1 MCTLVKRFHKV
12 YLGGSCGGIADEVH
26 RHLASAVQIKLVVDS
41 ESEHVMLTEKASFG
55 CSL

>member
-12 YLGGSCGGIADEVH
+12 YLGGSRGGIADEVH

-41 ESEHVMLTEKASFG
+41 KSEHVMLTEKASFG

>member
-1 MCTLVKRFHKV
+1 M
-12 YLGGSCGGIADEVH
+12 YLGGSRGGIADEVH
-26 RHLASAVQIKLVVDS
+26 RYLASAVQIKLVVDS